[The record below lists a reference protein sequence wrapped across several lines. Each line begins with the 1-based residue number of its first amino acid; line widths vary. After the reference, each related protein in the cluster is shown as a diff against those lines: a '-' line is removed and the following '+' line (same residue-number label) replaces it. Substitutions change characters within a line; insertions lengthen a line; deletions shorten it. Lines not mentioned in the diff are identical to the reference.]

1 MPFNDQAVLCS
12 TCDAQLDGPKNR
24 SPVVVCSAC
33 SSRLAQSSFGLNLT
47 LTKAAPE
54 PILAI
59 LDDGRYWF
67 NPQSSPSEDAPATAA
82 TTPRSSSASA
92 QQPTQMEVL
101 NMFNSPTFSGISSP
115 IQEHGVG
122 HAMSMLLVYDP
133 NSRFR
138 NQMQNDAR
146 EVSRQKDWEQLDY
159 WLQIGVF
166 RKFTSNLPVAC
177 DL

>member
-1 MPFNDQAVLCS
+1 
-12 TCDAQLDGPKNR
+12 
-24 SPVVVCSAC
+24 
-33 SSRLAQSSFGLNLT
+33 
-47 LTKAAPE
+47 
-54 PILAI
+54 
-59 LDDGRYWF
+59 
-67 NPQSSPSEDAPATAA
+67 
-82 TTPRSSSASA
+82 
-92 QQPTQMEVL
+92 
-101 NMFNSPTFSGISSP
+101 
-115 IQEHGVG
+115 
-122 HAMSMLLVYDP
+122 MSMLLVYDP